1 MYEVKLDVFEGP
13 LDLLLHLIQ
22 KAQIDIYDIPIS
34 EITDQYLAYVGAM
47 RETDL
52 EVASAF
58 VSLAATL
65 LAIKVRMLLPRKRA
79 SGQQEDAEE
88 DPRVALV
95 RALVEYSEF
104 KKAADVLGAKQQLAA
119 MLYSRP
125 PEPVADHW
133 IDSGPIKATLW
144 DLIGVMRE
152 VLDRLEPASPVE
164 IRIEPF
170 SLKSAFFRVLRA
182 LRRDPTRQATLFGVF
197 QGLEARTHAVMVFIA
212 VLELCKQGRI
222 RVMQHTP
229 YGDITLQF
237 QGKTRNE

>member
-34 EITDQYLAYVGAM
+34 QITDQYLAYVGAM

-65 LAIKVRMLLPRKRA
+65 LAIKVRMLLPHKRA
-79 SGQQEDAEE
+79 PGQQDDIEE

-104 KKAADVLGAKQQLAA
+104 KKVADTLGTKQQLAA
-119 MLYSRP
+119 MLYSRRS
-125 PEPVADHW
+125 EPVTDHW

-144 DLIGVMRE
+144 DLIGVMRG
-152 VLDRLEPASPVE
+152 VLERLEPVPPVE

-182 LRRDPTRQATLFGVF
+182 VRRDPGRQATLFGVF

-222 RVMQHTP
+222 RVVQHSP
-229 YGDITLQF
+229 YGDITLHF
-237 QGKTRNE
+237 QGKTRK

>member
-13 LDLLLHLIQ
+13 MDLLLHLIQ

-34 EITDQYLAYVGAM
+34 EITDQYLIYVEAM

-58 VSLAATL
+58 VSMAATL
-65 LAIKVRMLLPRKRA
+65 LAIKVRMLLPRKRS
-79 SGQQEDAEE
+79 SGLQDDTEE

-95 RALVEYSEF
+95 QALVEYSEF
-104 KKAADVLGAKQQLAA
+104 KKAAESLGSQHQRMAL
-119 MLYSRP
+119 LYTRP
-125 PEPVADHW
+125 PEPVASHW

-152 VLDRLEPASPVE
+152 VLDRLQPAPPVE
-164 IRIEPF
+164 IRIELF

-182 LRRDPTRQATLFGVF
+182 VRRDPGHTATLFAVF
-197 QGLEARTHAVMVFIA
+197 AGLRARTEAVLVFLA

-222 RVMQHTP
+222 RIAQHAP
-229 YGDITLQF
+229 YADITLIF
-237 QGKTRNE
+237 QGKTRQ